1 MSARAPNLLVGAE
14 RMGTALFAAPLF
26 AAPSKRTAFPA
37 SPLMWWTALF
47 ATLHC
52 ATALVV
58 SPSPSLS
65 PVDVVTSQMTALQKG
80 DVRAAFEFASPAN
93 RVNTGP
99 WQNFEMMV
107 RQTPAYSPLVQCSS
121 FEVVGALPFGD
132 ERMRCRVRVK
142 PAGSS
147 SAPFAVADPV
157 CIFNWSLSK
166 QTTKRWPDDPLLGC
180 WMVDGVMPE

>member
-1 MSARAPNLLVGAE
+1 MMSTKFAGLSGSAMWIECAAGFAC
-14 RMGTALFAAPLF
+14 LFA
-26 AAPSKRTAFPA
+26 
-37 SPLMWWTALF
+37 
-47 ATLHC
+47 
-52 ATALVV
+52 
-58 SPSPSLS
+58 
-65 PVDVVTSQMTALQKG
+65 
-80 DVRAAFEFASPAN
+80 
-93 RVNTGP
+93 
-99 WQNFEMMV
+99 
-107 RQTPAYSPLVQCSS
+107 AYSPLVQCSS
-121 FEVVGALPFGD
+121 FEIVGALPFGD

>member
-1 MSARAPNLLVGAE
+1 MMR
-14 RMGTALFAAPLF
+14 TAL
-26 AAPSKRTAFPA
+26 FPA
-37 SPLMWWTALF
+37 SPLMWWTALT
-47 ATLHC
+47 ATLHW

-121 FEVVGALPFGD
+121 FEIVGALPFGD

-142 PAGSS
+142 GLEVRKQARCPRRCSAFTRELSAVRLRQLRMRSS
-147 SAPFAVADPV
+147 EVA
-157 CIFNWSLSK
+157 
-166 QTTKRWPDDPLLGC
+166 R
-180 WMVDGVMPE
+180 

>member
-1 MSARAPNLLVGAE
+1 
-14 RMGTALFAAPLF
+14 MGTALFAA
-26 AAPSKRTAFPA
+26 
-37 SPLMWWTALF
+37 SPLMWWIF

-93 RVNTGP
+93 RVKSGP

-121 FEVVGALPFGD
+121 FEIVGALPFGD

>member
-1 MSARAPNLLVGAE
+1 MVREPRHARAKL
-14 RMGTALFAAPLF
+14 AAP
-26 AAPSKRTAFPA
+26 AWRHQPDAVE
-37 SPLMWWTALF
+37 
-47 ATLHC
+47 
-52 ATALVV
+52 ATAPRHAPLRHRVVV

-65 PVDVVTSQMTALQKG
+65 PADVVTSQMTALQKG

-121 FEVVGALPFGD
+121 FEIVGALPFGD

>member
-1 MSARAPNLLVGAE
+1 M
-14 RMGTALFAAPLF
+14 F
-26 AAPSKRTAFPA
+26 AAPSKRTALVPA
-37 SPLMWWTALF
+37 SPLMWWMLF

-121 FEVVGALPFGD
+121 FEIVGALPFGD